1 MSPIVG
7 PTPHMKP
14 LRKVDIRT
22 KTCKREDELDTHKT
36 NAINKICNAIKL
48 ALKVPREKLEN
59 LRMAVE
65 EEDGVKTAGEIIA
78 KLAIA

>member
-1 MSPIVG
+1 MFGEI
-7 PTPHMKP
+7 
-14 LRKVDIRT
+14 DIILTNLEARFT
-22 KTCKREDELDTHKT
+22 KTEDELDTHKT
-36 NAINKICNAIKL
+36 NAINNICNAIKL

>member
-1 MSPIVG
+1 M
-7 PTPHMKP
+7 
-14 LRKVDIRT
+14 
-22 KTCKREDELDTHKT
+22 
-36 NAINKICNAIKL
+36 NKICNAIKL